1 MQGINRPRAT
11 QTISTPGTRG
21 CNSTSRTGSHSSQG
35 VSLSHSASAL
45 SVVMESLQSYLP
57 ARVPSQVDWALNSLG
72 AGLGAVVA
80 GLMETLGVI
89 DRWSRFRA
97 RWFVP
102 QARGGLVLLAL
113 WPLAL
118 LFPAAVP
125 FGLGQVFERLEA
137 ALAEWLSDTPWLE
150 WLPVRDVELQPL
162 VPGVEMVCVALGLLI
177 PCMLGYCIIR
187 QLRHRLLFIGTV
199 FALGLAATALSAAL
213 SYGPQHS
220 WAWFGAPVRAGMV
233 GALSLAAALLWLPPR
248 ASAAL
253 LLLALGV
260 YLSLLNQAPTSPY
273 FAQTLAAWEQGR
285 FIRFNGIA
293 QWLGWLWPYAALVYV
308 LARVWG
314 WEQKN

>member
-1 MQGINRPRAT
+1 M
-11 QTISTPGTRG
+11 
-21 CNSTSRTGSHSSQG
+21 
-35 VSLSHSASAL
+35 
-45 SVVMESLQSYLP
+45 
-57 ARVPSQVDWALNSLG
+57 DWALNSLG

-293 QWLGWLWPYAALVYV
+293 QWLGWLWPYTVLVYV